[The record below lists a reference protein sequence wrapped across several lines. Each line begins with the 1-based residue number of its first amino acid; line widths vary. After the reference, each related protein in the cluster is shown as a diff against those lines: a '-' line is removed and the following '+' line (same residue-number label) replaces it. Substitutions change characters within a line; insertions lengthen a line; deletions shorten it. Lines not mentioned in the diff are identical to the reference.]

1 MMKALRVLF
10 LFLMFVCIPKNIES
24 QNVTYQTLFSNSSF
38 ESKPVNTNLAVG
50 SIEGSSTVSQGIA
63 NYRIPLQLPAGTNNV
78 TPSLSVMY
86 QSHGVDGLIGTGW
99 SLIGLSAITRNL
111 SSFYHDGF
119 VGP

>member
-1 MMKALRVLF
+1 MNGFRVLF

-50 SIEGSSTVSQGIA
+50 SIEWSSTVSQGIA
-63 NYRIPLQLPAGTNNV
+63 NYRIPLQLLAWTNNV

-86 QSHGVDGLIGTGW
+86 QSHGVDGLMGTGW
-99 SLIGLSAITRNL
+99 SLIGLWAITRNL

>member
-1 MMKALRVLF
+1 MKALRVLF
-10 LFLMFVCIPKNIES
+10 LFLMFVC
-24 QNVTYQTLFSNSSF
+24 
-38 ESKPVNTNLAVG
+38 KPVNTNLAVG

-86 QSHGVDGLIGTGW
+86 QSHGVDGLMGTGW